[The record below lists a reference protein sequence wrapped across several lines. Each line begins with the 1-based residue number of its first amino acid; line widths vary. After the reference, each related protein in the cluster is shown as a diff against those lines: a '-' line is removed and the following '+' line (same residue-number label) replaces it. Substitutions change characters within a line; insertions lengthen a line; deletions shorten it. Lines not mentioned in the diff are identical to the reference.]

1 MGDSDDDLDRRRR
14 DKFRRERS
22 DMERSREREER
33 RRDDWPDRDWDRG
46 RERRRDYDR
55 GRRERFSPPRH
66 ISPQHK
72 RMRREWDDHRGEPYR
87 YDLPYG
93 GGGAPFPGAGPQ
105 GWHPDFPHLHPHHG
119 GHPLQGRLGM
129 VDPDLPP
136 PGPPTM
142 RSFKEFL
149 LNMEDSV
156 DETESVKRYNQYK
169 LDFRRQQLQDFFLQ
183 HKEQEWF
190 RSKYHPDDIA
200 TRKAE
205 SLAALKTRLGVFLF
219 LMDNN
224 WLDNVSLDMDHAPA
238 IIKLLDAAVIKMEGG
253 TDFDLQVL
261 EVQAN
266 AAGAGGDASGGGGVG
281 EKSQADPSGGSVG
294 GQTSSEAT
302 VTQTKET
309 ASGDAGDNKDTEKD
323 SADAKRNGKKEKD
336 DDEEEEEEEEKKG
349 DVRKKESSSWRGSVQ
364 IHKDPQ
370 PSSKPEKQKS
380 RGFRNTLKNLRD
392 RLRTD
397 HKSLTT
403 ARSDPVNQRRH
414 LEHSDLQGFTI
425 KELNALCASL
435 SQAIQDLSSELVG
448 RLQVRD
454 QLRTEQ
460 DAMLLEVQDLTSL

>member
-1 MGDSDDDLDRRRR
+1 MGDSDDEFDRRRR

-72 RMRREWDDHRGEPYR
+72 RMRRDWEDHREPYR
-87 YDLPYG
+87 YDMPMPYGG

-105 GWHPDFPHLHPHHG
+105 GWHPDLPHLHPHHG

-142 RSFKEFL
+142 RTFKDFL

-183 HKEQEWF
+183 HKDQEWF
-190 RSKYHPDDIA
+190 RSKYHPDDITA
-200 TRKAE
+200 RRAE

-219 LMDNN
+219 LMDNS
-224 WLDNVSLDMDHAPA
+224 WLEELSLDMEHAPP

-253 TDFDLQVL
+253 TDLDLQVL
-261 EVQAN
+261 EVPTA
-266 AAGAGGDASGGGGVG
+266 AAGGETSSSSGGGGGGGGAPGGGPPGSGG
-281 EKSQADPSGGSVG
+281 EKSQGDPTGGNVSR
-294 GQTSSEAT
+294 QTDSEKT
-302 VTQTKET
+302 GSRKEETTGETKV
-309 ASGDAGDNKDTEKD
+309 SDK
-323 SADAKRNGKKEKD
+323 
-336 DDEEEEEEEEKKG
+336 
-349 DVRKKESSSWRGSVQ
+349 VRK
-364 IHKDPQ
+364 INNILN
-370 PSSKPEKQKS
+370 PSS
-380 RGFRNTLKNLRD
+380 TLCDELFFY
-392 RLRTD
+392 
-397 HKSLTT
+397 SL
-403 ARSDPVNQRRH
+403 
-414 LEHSDLQGFTI
+414 
-425 KELNALCASL
+425 
-435 SQAIQDLSSELVG
+435 
-448 RLQVRD
+448 
-454 QLRTEQ
+454 
-460 DAMLLEVQDLTSL
+460 